1 VKNEEYRGTHPF
13 SEPETRFVR
22 DVAIKWKIDAYMS
35 MHTGAQ
41 VLWSAFLSRRVYMS
55 GWAMYISGRRLSPSA
70 SPSSAAVDIYIY
82 IYIDIYI
89 YR

>member
-1 VKNEEYRGTHPF
+1 MKNEEYRGTHPF

-41 VLWSAFLSRRVYMS
+41 VLLSAFLSRRVYMS
-55 GWAMYISGRRLSPSA
+55 VGGLCKPPVAVSLHLRLHPQQLS
-70 SPSSAAVDIYIY
+70 IYIY
-82 IYIDIYI
+82 M
-89 YR
+89 